1 MKLSVGKRKKLEAV
15 SNSRGV
21 IGALAID
28 QRDALRSLFSAET
41 KIEKHAVPHEQ
52 IEAFKTMVV
61 RVLSTHA
68 SAILL
73 EPEYGLPAA
82 TQRAPSSG
90 LLMAY
95 EVSGY
100 DPVSVL
106 VGRRRSGGI
115 WSVS

>member
-21 IGALAID
+21 IGALAIN
-28 QRDALRSLFSAET
+28 QRDALRSLFSAEM

-68 SAILL
+68 SAVLL